1 MFLSADQLELLQEAI
16 NTLGRVDVDSVSLAF
31 LMQKLEQ
38 PLGVLTRFDLR
49 SVWKVVRGLLVV
61 QVYEVGQS
69 NVANLTHHTLNIIL
83 WYRQLVQVH
92 GLGPKKNEVSILQMP
107 IWLTREIQALIKEIS
122 WHSPK

>member
-1 MFLSADQLELLQEAI
+1 
-16 NTLGRVDVDSVSLAF
+16 
-31 LMQKLEQ
+31 MQKLEQ
-38 PLGVLTRFDLR
+38 PLGVLTRFDLG
-49 SVWKVVRGLLVV
+49 SVWQVVRGLLVV
-61 QVYEVGQS
+61 QVDEVGQS

-92 GLGPKKNEVSILQMP
+92 GLGPNKNEVSIVDIP